1 MWTCGL
7 LVPYTG
13 YLVADS
19 HALQVREILLTYS
32 VVISFSVLSFIL
44 VFGHWTLGVVPDII
58 LKMFSTSSLSILR
71 FLEISSALFL
81 RRNAIISF
89 EAFASLSF
97 YFQDLFP
104 QCISPR
110 FVSIIRGRF
119 FQMAWCS
126 LVVFWYL
133 RVRTELLIGT
143 SEHVRGTWS
152 TLRVFFVGWSGWAA
166 SSENFSPVVSIFWFL
181 LLGGQVLGTRILQF
195 SWWRIKTWLSSFWNL
210 RGKKKTTK
218 NQAGWWLI

>member
-1 MWTCGL
+1 M
-7 LVPYTG
+7 
-13 YLVADS
+13 ADS

-58 LKMFSTSSLSILR
+58 LKMFSTSLSILH
-71 FLEISSALFL
+71 FSEISSALFL

-104 QCISPR
+104 PCISPR
-110 FVSIIRGRF
+110 FVSIIRVRF

-126 LVVFWYL
+126 LVVF
-133 RVRTELLIGT
+133 
-143 SEHVRGTWS
+143 
-152 TLRVFFVGWSGWAA
+152 
-166 SSENFSPVVSIFWFL
+166 
-181 LLGGQVLGTRILQF
+181 
-195 SWWRIKTWLSSFWNL
+195 
-210 RGKKKTTK
+210 
-218 NQAGWWLI
+218 